1 MPHDTPLLSTLAI
14 GLVLAFAFGTLA
26 TRLKLP
32 PIAGYLLAGVAAG
45 PFTPGF
51 VADPELSKE
60 LSEIGVILLMF
71 GVGLHFSI
79 KDLLAVRRI
88 AVPGAVVQIAVA
100 TLMGMGV
107 SHFLGWSLGSG
118 LIFGLSLSVAS
129 TVVLLRALEERQMVE
144 SRRGRIAVGWLI
156 VEDLLM
162 VLALVVL
169 PALAGPLG
177 GEAEAQGD
185 SSLALELG
193 LTALKVGAFIALMLV
208 VGRRAIPWLLARVV
222 RTGSRELFTLATL
235 AIAMGIAYGSAALFG
250 VSFALGAFFA
260 GVVLNESELSH
271 DAAEN
276 SLPLREAFAV
286 LFFFSVGS
294 LFDPAILLEQPLAV
308 LATVAVI
315 VFGKSIAAALIVLAY
330 RRPLSVALTIAAS
343 LAQIGEFS
351 FILASLGLSLKLLD
365 QGAHDLIL
373 AAAIISIILNP
384 LLFHGIDLLQPWME
398 RREGRRLVNV
408 KGKHAPELDDDEPD
422 TVAQRGHL
430 VLVGYGRVGRYICER
445 LDDTGSPLIVIAD
458 EPEHVTALRQ
468 KGFKAILGNATQEK
482 VLARAKLQ
490 EARALLLAIP
500 TGFEAAEIARRA
512 RELAPGLHILARA
525 HHDDEIRHLENN
537 GVDEVIMGEREIAHG
552 MFRYLGLEQPGEHE
566 AEPRR
571 TPQPSGAGS

>member
-1 MPHDTPLLSTLAI
+1 MSHDTPLISTLAI
-14 GLVLAFAFGTLA
+14 GLVLAFAFGILA
-26 TRLKLP
+26 TRLRLP

-60 LSEIGVILLMF
+60 LTEIGVILLMF

-79 KDLLAVRRI
+79 KDLLAVKRI
-88 AVPGAVVQIAVA
+88 AIPGAIVQIAAA

-107 SHFLGWSLGSG
+107 SHFLGWGLGSG
-118 LIFGLSLSVAS
+118 LVFGLSLSVAS

-177 GEAEAQGD
+177 GDSAEESGQ
-185 SSLALELG
+185 SLGLELG
-193 LTALKVGAFIALMLV
+193 LTALKVGAFIALMLL
-208 VGRRAIPWLLARVV
+208 VGRRVIPWLLARVV

-235 AIAMGIAYGSAALFG
+235 AIAMGIAYGSASLFG

-286 LFFFSVGS
+286 LFFFSVGC
-294 LFDPAILLEQPLAV
+294 LFDPEILLEQPLAV

-315 VFGKSIAAALIVLAY
+315 VFGKSIAATLIVLAY

-398 RREGRRLVNV
+398 RREGRRLINA
-408 KGKHAPELDDDEPD
+408 KGKHAPELDDEPEP
-422 TVAQRGHL
+422 VAQQGHL
-430 VLVGYGRVGRYICER
+430 VLVGYGRVGRYICDR
-445 LDDTGSPLIVIAD
+445 LDREDPPLIVISD

-468 KGFKAILGNATQEK
+468 QGFKAILGNATQDK

-500 TGFEAAEIARRA
+500 NGFEAAEIARRA
-512 RELAPGLHILARA
+512 RELAPELPILARA
-525 HHDDEIRHLENN
+525 HHEDEIRHLERH
-537 GVDEVIMGEREIAHG
+537 GVDEVIMGEREIALG
-552 MFRYLGLEQPGEHE
+552 MFRYLGLERPGESE
-566 AEPRR
+566 AEPR
-571 TPQPSGAGS
+571 GSAA

>member
-1 MPHDTPLLSTLAI
+1 MSHDTPLISTLAI
-14 GLVLAFAFGTLA
+14 GLVLAFAFGILA
-26 TRLKLP
+26 TRLRLP

-60 LSEIGVILLMF
+60 LTEIGVILLMF

-79 KDLLAVRRI
+79 KDLLAVKRI
-88 AVPGAVVQIAVA
+88 AIPGAIVQIAAA
-100 TLMGMGV
+100 TLMGIGV
-107 SHFLGWSLGSG
+107 SHFLGWGLGSG
-118 LIFGLSLSVAS
+118 LVFGLSLSVAS

-169 PALAGPLG
+169 PALARPLG
-177 GEAEAQGD
+177 GD
-185 SSLALELG
+185 SGEESGQSLGLELG
-193 LTALKVGAFIALMLV
+193 LTALKVGAFIALMLL
-208 VGRRAIPWLLARVV
+208 VGRRVIPWLLARVV

-235 AIAMGIAYGSAALFG
+235 AIAMGIAYGSASLFG

-286 LFFFSVGS
+286 LFFFSVGC
-294 LFDPAILLEQPLAV
+294 LFDPEILLEQPLAV

-315 VFGKSIAAALIVLAY
+315 VFGKSIAATLIVLAY

-398 RREGRRLVNV
+398 RREGRRLINA
-408 KGKHAPELDDDEPD
+408 KGKHAPELDDEPEP
-422 TVAQRGHL
+422 VAQRGHL
-430 VLVGYGRVGRYICER
+430 VLVGYGRVGRYLCDR
-445 LDDTGSPLIVIAD
+445 LDREDPPLIVISD

-468 KGFKAILGNATQEK
+468 QGFKAILGNATQDK
-482 VLARAKLQ
+482 VLARAKLE

-500 TGFEAAEIARRA
+500 NGFEAAEIARRA
-512 RELAPGLHILARA
+512 RELAPELPILARA
-525 HHDDEIRHLENN
+525 HHEDEIRHLERH

-552 MFRYLGLEQPGEHE
+552 MFRYLGLERPGE
-566 AEPRR
+566 PR
-571 TPQPSGAGS
+571 GSAA

>member
-1 MPHDTPLLSTLAI
+1 MSHDTPLISTLAI
-14 GLVLAFAFGTLA
+14 GLVLAFAFGILA
-26 TRLKLP
+26 TRLRLP

-60 LSEIGVILLMF
+60 LTEIGVILLMF

-79 KDLLAVRRI
+79 KDLLAVKRI
-88 AVPGAVVQIAVA
+88 AIPGAIVQIAAA

-107 SHFLGWSLGSG
+107 SHFLGWGLGSG
-118 LIFGLSLSVAS
+118 LVFGLSLSVAS

-177 GEAEAQGD
+177 GDSGEEAGQ
-185 SSLALELG
+185 SLGLELG
-193 LTALKVGAFIALMLV
+193 LTALKVGAFIALMLL
-208 VGRRAIPWLLARVV
+208 VGRRVIPWLLARVV

-235 AIAMGIAYGSAALFG
+235 AIAMGIAYGSASLFG

-286 LFFFSVGS
+286 LFFFSVGC
-294 LFDPAILLEQPLAV
+294 LFDPEILLEQPLAV

-315 VFGKSIAAALIVLAY
+315 VFGKSIAATLIVLAY

-398 RREGRRLVNV
+398 RREGRRLINA
-408 KGKHAPELDDDEPD
+408 KGKHATELDDEPEP
-422 TVAQRGHL
+422 VAQRGHL
-430 VLVGYGRVGRYICER
+430 VLVGYGRVGRYLCDR
-445 LDDTGSPLIVIAD
+445 LDREDPPLIVISD

-468 KGFKAILGNATQEK
+468 QGFKAILGNATQDK
-482 VLARAKLQ
+482 VLARAKLE

-500 TGFEAAEIARRA
+500 NGFEAAEIARRA
-512 RELAPGLHILARA
+512 RELAPELPILARA
-525 HHDDEIRHLENN
+525 HHEDEIRHLERH

-552 MFRYLGLEQPGEHE
+552 MFRYLGLERPGESE
-566 AEPRR
+566 AEPR
-571 TPQPSGAGS
+571 GSAA

>member
-1 MPHDTPLLSTLAI
+1 MSHDTPLISTLAI
-14 GLVLAFAFGTLA
+14 GLVLAFAFGILA
-26 TRLKLP
+26 TRLRLP

-60 LSEIGVILLMF
+60 LTEIGVILLMF

-79 KDLLAVRRI
+79 KDLLAVKRI
-88 AVPGAVVQIAVA
+88 AIPGAIVQIGAA

-107 SHFLGWSLGSG
+107 SHFLGWGLGSG
-118 LIFGLSLSVAS
+118 LVFGLSLSVAS

-177 GEAEAQGD
+177 GD
-185 SSLALELG
+185 SGEESGQSLGLELG
-193 LTALKVGAFIALMLV
+193 LTALKVGAFIALMLL
-208 VGRRAIPWLLARVV
+208 VGRRVIPWLLARVV

-235 AIAMGIAYGSAALFG
+235 AIAMGIAYGSASLFG

-286 LFFFSVGS
+286 LFFFSVGC
-294 LFDPAILLEQPLAV
+294 LFDPEILLEQPLAV

-315 VFGKSIAAALIVLAY
+315 VFGKSIAATLIVLAY

-398 RREGRRLVNV
+398 RREGRRLINA
-408 KGKHAPELDDDEPD
+408 KGKHAPELDDEPEPE
-422 TVAQRGHL
+422 TQRGHL
-430 VLVGYGRVGRYICER
+430 VLVGYGRVGRYVCDR
-445 LDDTGSPLIVIAD
+445 LDREDPPLIVISD

-468 KGFKAILGNATQEK
+468 QGFKAILGNATQDK

-500 TGFEAAEIARRA
+500 NGFEAAEIARRA
-512 RELAPGLHILARA
+512 RELAPELPILARA
-525 HHDDEIRHLENN
+525 HHEDEIRHLERH
-537 GVDEVIMGEREIAHG
+537 GVDEVIMGEREIALG
-552 MFRYLGLEQPGEHE
+552 MFRYLGLERTGEHE
-566 AEPRR
+566 AEPR
-571 TPQPSGAGS
+571 GSAA

>member
-1 MPHDTPLLSTLAI
+1 MSHDTPLISTLAI
-14 GLVLAFAFGTLA
+14 GLVLAFAFGILA
-26 TRLKLP
+26 TRLRLP

-60 LSEIGVILLMF
+60 LTEIGVILLMF

-79 KDLLAVRRI
+79 KDLLAVKRI
-88 AVPGAVVQIAVA
+88 AIPGAIVQIAAA

-107 SHFLGWSLGSG
+107 SHFLGWGLGSG
-118 LIFGLSLSVAS
+118 LVFGLSLSVAS

-177 GEAEAQGD
+177 GDSGEEAGQ
-185 SSLALELG
+185 SLGLELG
-193 LTALKVGAFIALMLV
+193 LTALKVGAFIALMLL
-208 VGRRAIPWLLARVV
+208 VGRRVIPWLLARVV

-235 AIAMGIAYGSAALFG
+235 AIAMGIAYGSASLFG

-286 LFFFSVGS
+286 LFFFSVGC
-294 LFDPAILLEQPLAV
+294 LFDPEILLEQPLAV

-315 VFGKSIAAALIVLAY
+315 VFGKSIAATLIVLAY

-398 RREGRRLVNV
+398 RREGRRLINA
-408 KGKHAPELDDDEPD
+408 KGKHAPELDDEPEPE
-422 TVAQRGHL
+422 TQRGHL
-430 VLVGYGRVGRYICER
+430 VLVGYGRVGRYMCDR
-445 LDDTGSPLIVIAD
+445 LDREDPPLIVISD

-468 KGFKAILGNATQEK
+468 QGFKAILGNATQDK

-500 TGFEAAEIARRA
+500 NGFEAAEIARRA
-512 RELAPGLHILARA
+512 RELAPELPILARA
-525 HHDDEIRHLENN
+525 HHEDEIRHLERH
-537 GVDEVIMGEREIAHG
+537 GVDEVIMGEREIALG
-552 MFRYLGLEQPGEHE
+552 MFRYLGLERPGEHE
-566 AEPRR
+566 AEPR
-571 TPQPSGAGS
+571 GSAA